1 MKLIHNKCKHGYTK
15 RKGYTRK
22 NGIYVKG
29 SCVKSSS
36 SSSSGRTRGKKQK
49 QKRCPPG
56 KISRNSYTRH
66 VTRENGLRKTIR
78 VKSSCVKNMGK
89 VGKLAPGS
97 PTIGPLKKGELSRFG
112 YSYKN
117 PESARHSS
125 IRYAIKELGALNLYR
140 KLDAVA
146 KLTVLTSPK
155 ASQTFAAD
163 RDWIR
168 AHYVLK
174 A

>member
-1 MKLIHNKCKHGYTK
+1 MKLIHNTCKPGYTR
-15 RKGYTRK
+15 RKGYMRK

-29 SCVKSSS
+29 SCIKSTAKNTKRQ
-36 SSSSGRTRGKKQK
+36 G
-49 QKRCPPG
+49 RCPPG
-56 KISRNSYTRH
+56 KIIRNAYTRH
-66 VTRENGLRKTIR
+66 VTRANGVRKTIR
-78 VKSSCVKNMGK
+78 VKASCVKDMGAR
-89 VGKLAPGS
+89 GKLPAGS
-97 PTIGPLKKGELSRFG
+97 PTIGPLKKGELTRFG
-112 YSYKN
+112 YSYKH
-117 PESARHSS
+117 PESSRRSA
-125 IRYAIKELGALNLYR
+125 IRRAIQQLGALNLYR

-174 A
+174 E